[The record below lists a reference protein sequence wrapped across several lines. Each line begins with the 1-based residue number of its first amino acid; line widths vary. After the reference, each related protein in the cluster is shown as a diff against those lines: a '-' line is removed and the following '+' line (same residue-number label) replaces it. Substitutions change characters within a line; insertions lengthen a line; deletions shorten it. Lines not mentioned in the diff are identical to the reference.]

1 MCIELRE
8 TKVKV
13 KRSVRAER
21 NQGGLGKKSSVSQ
34 RRDEMGVLESTP
46 PQTEVVMETPVRK
59 QAVGFGKVDEARL
72 DGKKEGKGWSPGMK
86 SATKEEWSHHSTTV
100 PTEVHIIVTGLEH
113 ANLKG
118 RSVQPGGLWANVLES
133 SFPGT
138 AVLMTHPTE
147 QRDRWVESLKRF
159 PRRLSS
165 VSISNIKQKLI
176 LYSHIKS
183 RSS

>member
-21 NQGGLGKKSSVSQ
+21 NQGALGKKSSVSQ

-72 DGKKEGKGWSPGMK
+72 DGKKEGKG
-86 SATKEEWSHHSTTV
+86 
-100 PTEVHIIVTGLEH
+100 
-113 ANLKG
+113 
-118 RSVQPGGLWANVLES
+118 
-133 SFPGT
+133 
-138 AVLMTHPTE
+138 
-147 QRDRWVESLKRF
+147 
-159 PRRLSS
+159 
-165 VSISNIKQKLI
+165 
-176 LYSHIKS
+176 
-183 RSS
+183 